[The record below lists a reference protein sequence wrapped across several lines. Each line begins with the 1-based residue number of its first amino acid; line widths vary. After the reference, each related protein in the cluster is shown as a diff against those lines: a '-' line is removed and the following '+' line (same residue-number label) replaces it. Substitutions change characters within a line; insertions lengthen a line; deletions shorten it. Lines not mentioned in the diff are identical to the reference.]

1 MAPVMRIEELTMT
14 LLNNDNCLSVQR
26 WAGASTIEKMKFV
39 SSNMLEPTENIAS
52 LVAYLVK
59 DATCHAGDEHSIPGL
74 GRSPGKGNGNPLQY
88 SCLENSMDRGAWQA
102 TVHGVT
108 KNQTRLSTHTHTH
121 PRTQANMSKSQTFTH
136 GILAT
141 LMLA

>member
-1 MAPVMRIEELTMT
+1 MT

-39 SSNMLEPTENIAS
+39 SSNMLEPTQNIAS

-59 DATCHAGDEHSIPGL
+59 DAACHVRDEDSIPGL
-74 GRSPGKGNGNPLQY
+74 GRSPGEGNGNPLQY

-108 KNQTRLSTHTHTH
+108 KNQT
-121 PRTQANMSKSQTFTH
+121 
-136 GILAT
+136 
-141 LMLA
+141 